1 MTDTK
6 LTKEFIKTTLEQQFK
21 RLAYKAAED
30 SNMSIGNIAQIT
42 MAISSLVGDIALMTA
57 DNRIGFLKPGLTF
70 ILVFKL
76 ES

>member
-6 LTKEFIKTTLEQQFK
+6 VTKEFIKTTLEQQFK
-21 RLAYKAAED
+21 RLADKAAED
-30 SNMSIGNIAQIT
+30 SNMSIGNMAQIT
-42 MAISSLVGDIALMTA
+42 MAMSSLGDIALMTA

-70 ILVFKL
+70 ILVSKL